1 MAETTAVGF
10 EPVDKAG
17 DTMEGPLTLAGAP
30 TTDLEAA
37 TKKYVDDN
45 AAAPGANTSL
55 SNLDSPTAVNQDIVP
70 DGGNTRDLGSE
81 SNPFKALYLKE
92 VRVPYDGVLPQDS
105 LNFFAWNSVTS
116 DWDVI
121 FGVVS
126 GAAPGVTFAGTT
138 AFLNGF
144 ITITPAPGD
153 NSHKLADTA
162 FVQQELAA
170 YTPPATAWG
179 SIGGTLSNQT
189 DLQNALNSKADTSSL
204 GNYAT
209 LLCNLNA
216 AVDPTSGD
224 DSSGGYDIGSRWIN
238 VNTNK
243 EFVCVDDSVG
253 SAVWE
258 QTTNYNNV
266 FIPYNP
272 PDEFNSGN
280 FEFREA
286 TGEAGNNRI
295 RLRTRNAVQSNIN
308 AYLLS
313 NQSQNYTLVGYSDV
327 EPPYS
332 INPIDCVLSGPQ
344 AEGTGGT
351 EQGFA
356 SSPAIGMPMGKIQM
370 PFGKTANY
378 FYGPIGS
385 HGIDITLPGIEL
397 VNDTTYFMPVKVPFA
412 ATGLRV
418 GINVG
423 DATGKIR
430 FRAFAPGGSNFGGNS
445 RPIGR
450 SISFWTI
457 LLDNLTSQGAFNF
470 SITSYDYSPV
480 GYMYI
485 AFRPEQIT
493 GTLTLADVVI
503 TDDNEALRY
512 FGYSTLATPTPIFGY
527 YIAGSQSLQDVD
539 DYTNVQIPNVI
550 TQPFGIN
557 LIGD

>member
-1 MAETTAVGF
+1 MAEITAVGF

-30 TTDLEAA
+30 ITNLEAA

-45 AAAPGANTSL
+45 A
-55 SNLDSPTAVNQDIVP
+55 
-70 DGGNTRDLGSE
+70 
-81 SNPFKALYLKE
+81 
-92 VRVPYDGVLPQDS
+92 
-105 LNFFAWNSVTS
+105 SVT
-116 DWDVI
+116 W
-121 FGVVS
+121 
-126 GAAPGVTFAGTT
+126 
-138 AFLNGF
+138 
-144 ITITPAPGD
+144 GD
-153 NSHKLADTA
+153 IN
-162 FVQQELAA
+162 
-170 YTPPATAWG
+170 
-179 SIGGTLSNQT
+179 GTLSNQT

-209 LLCNLNA
+209 IQCNLNA
-216 AVDPTSGD
+216 TTNPNNLN
-224 DSSGGYDIGSRWIN
+224 DSTEGYTVGSRW
-238 VNTNK
+238 VNTVPQFGEK
-243 EFVCVDDSVG
+243 EFVCLKSDTG
-253 SAVWE
+253 MANWQE
-258 QTTNYNNV
+258 TTNYNNV

-280 FEFREA
+280 FQFREA

-356 SSPAIGMPMGKIQM
+356 SNPAIGMPMGKIQM

-412 ATGLRV
+412 TTGLKV

-445 RPIGR
+445 RPIGH
-450 SISFWTI
+450 SISFWTT
-457 LLDNLTSQGAFNF
+457 LLDNLTGQGAFNF
-470 SITSYDYSPV
+470 SISSYDYSPV

-527 YIAGSQSLQDVD
+527 YIAGSQSLEDVD
-539 DYTNVQIPNVI
+539 NYTNVQIPDVI

-557 LIGD
+557 LMED